1 MWGDGAYGANMANR
15 WRGQMDMR
23 VRAPQF
29 APFAALTGREEEVV
43 GEEIANLANLAD
55 LAGGGLKRDKK
66 GIG

>member
-1 MWGDGAYGANMANR
+1 MGRMGQIWLTGGGGR
-15 WRGQMDMR
+15 WTR

-29 APFAALTGREEEVV
+29 APFAALTGREEDVV